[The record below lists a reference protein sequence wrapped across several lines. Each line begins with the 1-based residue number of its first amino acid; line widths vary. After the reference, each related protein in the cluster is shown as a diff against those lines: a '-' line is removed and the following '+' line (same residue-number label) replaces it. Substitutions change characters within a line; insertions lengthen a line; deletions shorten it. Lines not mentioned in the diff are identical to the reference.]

1 MIIITMTLFTLVII
15 YINNN
20 LIVIKIELNWQDN
33 ILLLTTKKGLNNKT
47 IPTLKLIAKPV
58 PKYKFTPN

>member
-33 ILLLTTKKGLNNKT
+33 ILLLTTKKGLNNCD
-47 IPTLKLIAKPV
+47 
-58 PKYKFTPN
+58 